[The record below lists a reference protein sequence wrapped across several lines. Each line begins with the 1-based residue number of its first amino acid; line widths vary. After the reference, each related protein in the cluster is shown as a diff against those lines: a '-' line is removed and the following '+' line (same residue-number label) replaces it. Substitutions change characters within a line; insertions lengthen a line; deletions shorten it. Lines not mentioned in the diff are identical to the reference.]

1 MVGTAGGPLASGG
14 RRERKG
20 TAVKFSYDDLQWFEE
35 DHTRRELI
43 DGELYV
49 DGEPA
54 DWEQRTVACLVRV
67 LGPHA
72 QATGG
77 KLFTHPLEIALDE
90 ERVAVPQV
98 LFVRDAAVIDE
109 VYPDVHPDL
118 AAEVLTE
125 AGPDFVA
132 KLAAYERRGVPEV
145 WLVTS
150 SEQRIEAYVLRDA
163 RYGDP
168 VVFRSGDT
176 VTATAVPGFSAPF
189 DRLVPPA

>member
-1 MVGTAGGPLASGG
+1 M
-14 RRERKG
+14 R
-20 TAVKFSYDDLQWFEE
+20 FSYDDLQWFEE
-35 DHTRRELI
+35 DHLRRELI

-54 DWEQRTVACLVRV
+54 DREQQTVACLVCV

-72 QATGG
+72 EATGG
-77 KLFTHPLEIALDE
+77 RLLTHPLELALDPGGL
-90 ERVAVPQV
+90 AAPQA
-98 LFVRDAAVIDE
+98 LFVRDAAAFDQA
-109 VYPDVHPDL
+109 YQDVHPDL

-125 AGPDFVA
+125 AGPDLVA
-132 KLAAYERRGVPEV
+132 KLATYARRRVPEV
-145 WLVTS
+145 WLVALG
-150 SEQRIEAYVLRDA
+150 EHRIEAYVLRDG